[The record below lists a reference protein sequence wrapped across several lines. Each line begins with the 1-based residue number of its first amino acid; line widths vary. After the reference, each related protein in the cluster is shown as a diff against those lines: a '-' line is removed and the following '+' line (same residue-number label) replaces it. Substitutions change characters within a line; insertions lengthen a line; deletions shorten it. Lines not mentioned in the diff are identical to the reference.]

1 MAETPVPRVAISTRK
16 ATATQKKQTPEAD
29 NQTYACQICGRTF
42 GSSKALR
49 SHCFATKHQ
58 VRCPVCDKGFTNNE
72 AIQQHA
78 HIHAIDTMLEICGA
92 SKDEQMV
99 TLQEVNEQAVELENP
114 AMSASLRESV
124 IVQGIEDVGL
134 NDNFQQMVVA
144 QQEIVQKDGIFHKS
158 NIYTLLPDTE
168 QETIYQALLA
178 ACHTVEVLNAEQYT
192 LQVSTERKLHTNV
205 PYSKF
210 RQTPPALIQPKR
222 KVVAIDC
229 EMVGLWKNTDCVAL
243 LCAVDVLT
251 GETLLNTYVNP
262 VSKVLA
268 WRSTVSGVTRQS
280 MSEAIEQGR
289 ALRGWAAARDALWEY
304 IDAETIIV
312 GHALQNDLNVL
323 GIFHPRIVDTAILAS
338 QVVFPETRDKKF
350 PESYGL
356 KRLLLSW
363 LNMTIQTGKKGHDC
377 LEDTLATRELAIWCA
392 RNPHVLKSWGSQMR
406 VAYEA
411 RKVAIQQAKEEA
423 KKRAKEAAKQDAKDG
438 AEKVV
443 LTDVKKD
450 VRKDVRKDVKQ
461 NSKPAARKEFRKD
474 ARKNTWKDVD
484 NDAKVDAKNDGT
496 REYIRKGITQYPRR
510 DGRKQGSRN
519 EPRDKREAKEKV
531 RVVAKQDAKEE
542 LKTAAGK

>member
-16 ATATQKKQTPEAD
+16 ATATKKKQTPDAD

-49 SHCFATKHQ
+49 SHCFATKHH
-58 VRCPVCDKGFTNNE
+58 VRCPVCDKGFMNNE
-72 AIQQHA
+72 ALQQHA
-78 HIHAIDTMLEICGA
+78 HIHAIDAILDISGV

-114 AMSASLRESV
+114 TMSASLRESV
-124 IVQGIEDVGL
+124 IVQGIEHVSL
-134 NDNFQQMVVA
+134 NDNSQQMVVA
-144 QQEIVQKDGIFHKS
+144 QQGIVQKDGIFHKS
-158 NIYTLLPDTE
+158 NVYTLLPDTE

-178 ACHTVEVLNAEQYT
+178 ACHTVEVLDAEQYT
-192 LQVSTERKLHTNV
+192 VQFLTERKLHTNV
-205 PYSKF
+205 PYSEF
-210 RQTPPALIQPKR
+210 RQTPPAPNQSKR

-251 GETLLNTYVNP
+251 GEILLNTYVNP

-377 LEDTLATRELAIWCA
+377 LEDTLATRELAIWCVK
-392 RNPHVLKSWGSQMR
+392 NPHVLKSWGSQMR

-423 KKRAKEAAKQDAKDG
+423 KKRAKEASKQDAKDG
-438 AEKVV
+438 AEKFV

-450 VRKDVRKDVKQ
+450 VRMD
-461 NSKPAARKEFRKD
+461 FRKD
-474 ARKNTWKDVD
+474 ARKNTQKDVK
-484 NDAKVDAKNDGT
+484 NDAKVDAKNGGT
-496 REYIRKGITQYPRR
+496 RKYIRKGIKQYPR
-510 DGRKQGSRN
+510 GLAGSRAAETRLEIN
-519 EPRDKREAKEKV
+519 GRPKRTFELLPNKV
-531 RVVAKQDAKEE
+531 PKKNSRLVLANDFDVE
-542 LKTAAGK
+542 

>member
-1 MAETPVPRVAISTRK
+1 
-16 ATATQKKQTPEAD
+16 
-29 NQTYACQICGRTF
+29 
-42 GSSKALR
+42 
-49 SHCFATKHQ
+49 
-58 VRCPVCDKGFTNNE
+58 
-72 AIQQHA
+72 
-78 HIHAIDTMLEICGA
+78 
-92 SKDEQMV
+92 
-99 TLQEVNEQAVELENP
+99 
-114 AMSASLRESV
+114 
-124 IVQGIEDVGL
+124 
-134 NDNFQQMVVA
+134 MVVA
-144 QQEIVQKDGIFHKS
+144 QQEIVQKDGLFHKS

-168 QETIYQALLA
+168 QEVICQALLA
-178 ACHTVEVLNAEQYT
+178 ACHTIEVLDAEQYT
-192 LQVSTERKLHTNV
+192 LQFPTERKLHTNV
-205 PYSKF
+205 PYSEF
-210 RQTPPALIQPKR
+210 RQTPPALDQPKR

-229 EMVGLWKNTDCVAL
+229 EMVGLLKNTDCVAL

-280 MSEAIEQGR
+280 MSEAIEQGQ
-289 ALRGWAAARDALWEY
+289 ALRGWAAAREALWEY

-392 RNPHVLKSWGSQMR
+392 RNPELLKSWGTQMR

-411 RKVAIQQAKEEA
+411 RKVAIQQARKEA

-450 VRKDVRKDVKQ
+450 VRKDVKQ

-474 ARKNTWKDVD
+474 ARKNTQKDVK
-484 NDAKVDAKNDGT
+484 NDAKVDDKNDGT
-496 REYIRKGITQYPRR
+496 RKYIRKGIKQYAREN
-510 DGRKQGSRN
+510 GRKPGIRN
-519 EPRDKREAKEKV
+519 ETREKREAKENFQV
-531 RVVAKQDAKEE
+531 DAKQDANKGV
-542 LKTAAGK
+542 KTAAGK